1 MQHKT
6 LTFGSFTLDAARGA
20 LMKGDVELRL
30 RPKSF
35 EVLRFL
41 VENPGRLVTKDEIF
55 AAVWGGTI
63 VTDDSLTQC
72 LIEIRRAIG
81 DETRE
86 VVRTV
91 PRRGYV
97 FELPVQEAGAVPP
110 AETSA
115 ATIAP
120 LLPRRWLLAALAVAA
135 VAVLAWWGVARKP
148 ADVPGA
154 AAARANSIAVLAFA
168 DMSEGRD
175 HEYLADGVSEEIL
188 NLLTRIP
195 GLDVVARTSSFSFKG
210 KNADIPEI
218 GRALDVAYVLEGSV
232 RRAGDRVRVT
242 AQLVDAATS
251 LHVWS
256 ETYDRDLDDLLAL
269 QSEIAERIATTLQVE
284 LADLASVTAAR
295 PVNPD
300 AHEHYLYGRY
310 LHNRR
315 GAGDLL
321 AAERHLRS
329 AVAIDGGYAP
339 AWAALAGTVLVRLFE
354 EHGDPAIAMEEVR
367 QAVTRALALD
377 PSLPEAHVRAAH
389 YYFAAGDFALSRSHR
404 ERARE
409 LDPDHPLV
417 IGAQILPAMSRQD
430 QEQAI
435 ELQRRMV
442 RRDPLNAVARS
453 NLLWQLAVL
462 GKFEE
467 AAREF
472 QRLRDLSPDWE
483 GLDRAEA
490 ELLVMQR
497 RYDEA
502 LVPAGRLEAGPER
515 EQFLAMIHYGS
526 GREADAEA
534 ALRRMRGY
542 EDPAMP
548 LRMAEIHAQRG
559 AFDEAF
565 TWLPRARDADIANAL
580 TPGEKSRPFEVLNS
594 ALLLPLRADPR
605 WSKIIASD
613 ELFP

>member
-41 VENPGRLVTKDEIF
+41 AENPGRLVTKDEIF

-72 LIEIRRAIG
+72 LIDIRRAIG

-86 VVRTV
+86 VIRTV

-97 FELPVQEAGAVPP
+97 FELPVQEAGGMPSAD
-110 AETSA
+110 TSA
-115 ATIAP
+115 VTIAP
-120 LLPRRWLLAALAVAA
+120 LQPRRRLLAALAVTA
-135 VAVLAWWGVARKP
+135 VAVLAWWGVAREP
-148 ADVPGA
+148 AEVPEA
-154 AAARANSIAVLAFA
+154 ARSRANSIAVLAFA

-175 HEYLADGVSEEIL
+175 HEYFADGVSEEIL

-195 GLDVVARTSSFSFKG
+195 GLEVVARTSSFSFKG
-210 KNADIPEI
+210 KDADISEI

-242 AQLVDAATS
+242 AQLVDAATGT
-251 LHVWS
+251 HIWS
-256 ETYDRDLDDLLAL
+256 ETYDRDLDDLLAM
-269 QSEIAERIATTLQVE
+269 QSEIAQRIATTLRVE
-284 LADLASVTAAR
+284 LADVASDTAA
-295 PVNPD
+295 PAVSPE
-300 AHEHYLYGRY
+300 AHEHYLHGRY

-315 GAGDLL
+315 GAGDLQ
-321 AAERHLRS
+321 AAERHLRR

-339 AWAALAGTVLVRLFE
+339 AWAALAGTVLVRLFD
-354 EHGDPAIAMEEVR
+354 EHGDPVVAMEEVR
-367 QAVTRALALD
+367 HAVTRALALD

-389 YYFAAGDFALSRSHR
+389 YYFAAGDFARSRNHR

-417 IGAQILPAMSRQD
+417 VGTQIVPAMSRQD
-430 QEQAI
+430 QDLAL

-442 RRDPLNAVARS
+442 RLDPLNAVARS
-453 NLLWQLAVL
+453 NLMWQLAIL

-467 AAREF
+467 AAQEF
-472 QRLRDLSPDWE
+472 QRVRELSPGWE
-483 GLDRAEA
+483 ELDRVEA

-502 LVPAGRLEAGPER
+502 LVPASRLEAGPDR
-515 EQFLAMIHYGS
+515 EQLLAMIHYGS

-534 ALRRMRGY
+534 AVQRMRGY

-548 LRMAEIHAQRG
+548 RRMAEIHAQRA

-565 TWLPRARDADIANAL
+565 TWLPEARDADIANAL
-580 TPGEKSRPFEVLNS
+580 TPGEKSRPFAVLNS

-605 WSKIIASD
+605 WSQIIPSD